1 MRNRTLALI
10 VTITALTSVVASC
23 GLDALTGSG
32 QQQVP
37 DCSGVTFS
45 IESYGGYLEPYFEDT
60 LAVGDTIR
68 IRAYRLRPEK
78 ETGYL
83 GPYWTCVQ
91 GDAISPT
98 AVSWSSDA
106 AGVATVVN
114 GLVRALQP
122 GSTVIHGAVIAG
134 GQRLDQPLVVVAPA
148 QAEARAISSRLLA
161 PHGREV
167 RSGIHR
173 EPGLAGDGLPHQLI
187 GHDLGALI
195 TRTPALEDE

>member
-23 GLDALTGSG
+23 GSLTDPG
-32 QQQVP
+32 QEQLP
-37 DCSGVTFS
+37 DCSAETFS
-45 IESYGGYLEPYFEDT
+45 IEGYGGFLEPYFNDT

-68 IRAYRLRPEK
+68 IRVYRLRPEQ
-78 ETGYL
+78 ETGFL

-98 AVSWSSDA
+98 AVSWSSDDA
-106 AGVATVVN
+106 RVATVVN
-114 GLVRALQP
+114 GLVKASQP
-122 GSTVIHGAVIAG
+122 GSTAIHGAVIGG
-134 GQRLDQPLVVVAPA
+134 GQGFEQPLVVVAPA
-148 QAEARAISSRLLA
+148 KAEARAISSRLLA

-173 EPGLAGDGLPHQLI
+173 EPGLAGDGLPHQPI

-195 TRTPALEDE
+195 TRTPALEDA

>member
-10 VTITALTSVVASC
+10 VAITALTSVLASC

-32 QQQVP
+32 QEQVP
-37 DCSGVTFS
+37 DCSAVTFS
-45 IESYGGYLEPYFEDT
+45 IEGYGGYLEPYFNDT

-68 IRAYRLRPEK
+68 IRVYRLRPEK
-78 ETGYL
+78 ENGYL
-83 GPYWTCVQ
+83 GPYWTCGQ

-134 GQRLDQPLVVVAPA
+134 GQGFEQPLVVVAPA
-148 QAEARAISSRLLA
+148 QAEARAISSRLLP

-167 RSGIHR
+167 RSRIHR
-173 EPGLAGDGLPHQLI
+173 EPGLAGDGLPHQPI

-195 TRTPALEDE
+195 TRPPAFDDA